1 MKTILALAAL
11 SILTVSSV
19 FASDLLSKEITVYKN
34 PDCGWCNKWIEYL
47 ESYNYKV
54 TKKNTRDVH
63 GIKRKLGIPPNLSA
77 CHTAVIDGY
86 VIEGHVPERDI
97 QKLLLFRPKIKGIA
111 ASGMPIGSPGMERG
125 DDHEAYKVMSFDENG
140 NTKVFAEH

>member
-34 PDCGWCNKWIEYL
+34 PDCGCCNRWIEYL

-54 TKKNTRDVH
+54 KKENTRDVH
-63 GIKRKLGIPPNLSA
+63 GIKRQLGIPLNLAA

-86 VIEGHVPERDI
+86 VVEGHVPERDI

-111 ASGMPIGSPGMERG
+111 APGMPIGSPGMERG
-125 DDHEAYKVMSFDENG
+125 DDQEAYKVMSFDESG
-140 NTKVFAEH
+140 NTEVFAEH